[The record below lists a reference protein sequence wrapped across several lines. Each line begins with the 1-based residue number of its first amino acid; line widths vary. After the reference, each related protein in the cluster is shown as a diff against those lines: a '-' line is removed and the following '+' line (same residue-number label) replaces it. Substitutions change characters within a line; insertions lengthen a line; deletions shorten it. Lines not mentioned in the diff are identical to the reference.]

1 MLAAGAAGS
10 VAALTG
16 WSVVGRATPA
26 EAAALAPTLL
36 PPPGLPAGLV
46 PYLTVYRNWSGAITT
61 DALWAVTPLGT
72 DAIVALANWAHAN
85 GWTIRPRGFSHNW
98 SPLTVTGGEDGSS
111 RVLLVD
117 TTTGLLG
124 TQVDRAART
133 VSVGAGD
140 RRAAARRGD
149 LRLAIQPRRRPRRRR
164 VGRGARGVRAAD
176 LPAHRPP
183 DRCAARAPRARLRH
197 PGAAVHH
204 RPAEAA
210 LPQRHDDPRE
220 RAAGRAGVGRSHG
233 RTVASFLDQSGRMEI
248 ILFPFTKTPWLKV
261 WTVPPWPPLGSRP
274 TVLPYNYA
282 FADLLPKPITD
293 LVEGIQRG
301 NVSLAPTFGATQ
313 LSIVQGGL
321 LSSLT
326 SDLWGSAKD
335 LLLYVRPTTLRV
347 TANGYAVLYRR
358 ADVQGVLHEIYT
370 TYTTLVDRYA
380 AGGRY
385 PMNGPLEL
393 RVTGLD
399 QPGDVAI
406 PGAVEPLLSAVR
418 RRPDRPDLDTAIWID
433 VLTLPGTPAAE
444 EFYTEL
450 EQWLFGRAGAG
461 DIDVRVEWSKGWAY
475 TPTAGWADRETITG
489 TIPRSLTTGQPAGA
503 DFASARATLAA
514 LDPHRIYR
522 SPLLDLLLP

>member
-1 MLAAGAAGS
+1 MSLESLLNTLAASGQGLLAHPAPGDITIGGALAIGAHGTGVPATGEQRPAGATYGS
-10 VAALTG
+10 LSNLVVDLDAVVWDAARGAYVLRTFQRTDPQIG
-16 WSVVGRATPA
+16 ALLVHLGRAFVTRVR
-26 EAAALAPTLL
+26 LRT
-36 PPPGLPAGLV
+36 
-46 PYLTVYRNWSGAITT
+46 TVLQKLRCRS
-61 DALWAVTPLGT
+61 
-72 DAIVALANWAHAN
+72 
-85 GWTIRPRGFSHNW
+85 
-98 SPLTVTGGEDGSS
+98 
-111 RVLLVD
+111 D
-117 TTTGLLG
+117 TTIPASELL
-124 TQVDRAART
+124 AA
-133 VSVGAGD
+133 
-140 RRAAARRGD
+140 
-149 LRLAIQPRRRPRRRR
+149 
-164 VGRGARGVRAAD
+164 
-176 LPAHRPP
+176 
-183 DRCAARAPRARLRH
+183 
-197 PGAAVHH
+197 PGS
-204 RPAEAA
+204 
-210 LPQRHDDPRE
+210 
-220 RAAGRAGVGRSHG
+220 GG

-261 WTVPPWPPLGSRP
+261 WTVSPSPWPPLGSRP
-274 TVLPYNYA
+274 TVLPYNDA

-301 NVSLAPTFGATQ
+301 NVPLAPTFGATQ

-347 TANGYAVLYRR
+347 TANGYAVLCRR
-358 ADVQGVLHEIYT
+358 ADVRGVLHEIYT